1 MTDNGKLAHLG
12 FVQGAVN
19 RMAGDSF
26 LVKGWSVTLVTAIV
40 ALAAKGG
47 GPCLILVAYPPT
59 VVFWLLDA
67 HFLRLERLYR
77 KLYDTVRMKQ
87 AEDID
92 FSMDTSVFDR
102 EVASFRATMFSR
114 TLVWFHGILLVFITG
129 ALVIAMTV

>member
-114 TLVWFHGILLVFITG
+114 TLVWFHGILLV
-129 ALVIAMTV
+129 L